1 LGALSAGPRLIT
13 NGEITLDPASELLD
27 IPKITGQPLTR
38 SALGI
43 TQNNELLMVT
53 VSKCTIQDLA
63 TIMKDL
69 GAYNAMNLDGGASTS
84 LYANGKFLATPTR
97 KISNALMVLPR

>member
-1 LGALSAGPRLIT
+1 
-13 NGEITLDPASELLD
+13 
-27 IPKITGQPLTR
+27 
-38 SALGI
+38 
-43 TQNNELLMVT
+43 MVT

-84 LYANGKFLATPTR
+84 LYANGKFWQHLPERLAMLLWYCQDRSLAITMAP
-97 KISNALMVLPR
+97 K